1 MGPDAGAGPGH
12 QSVSI
17 LRPVLYLVSWE
28 PPHLLL
34 TCSSASNK
42 LHEDFTN
49 TEKALGPS
57 RGSSFQSVRVTLE
70 VDADGELH
78 GVGGVGGHG
87 HADEV
92 VRALLRRELQL
103 AGGQRAT
110 AAVHRAGARAGA

>member
-1 MGPDAGAGPGH
+1 M
-12 QSVSI
+12 
-17 LRPVLYLVSWE
+17 
-28 PPHLLL
+28 
-34 TCSSASNK
+34 
-42 LHEDFTN
+42 EDFTN